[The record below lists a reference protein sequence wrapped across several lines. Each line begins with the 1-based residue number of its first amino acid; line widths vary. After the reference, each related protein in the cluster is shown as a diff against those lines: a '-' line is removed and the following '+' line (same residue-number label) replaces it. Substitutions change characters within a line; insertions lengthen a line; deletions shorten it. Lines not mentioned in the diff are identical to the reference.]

1 MTAAQKTAKAK
12 FKQAIA
18 YRQKTGVSL
27 KEAFAH
33 IYGKKVGAVNKKAA
47 KKVVR
52 KIVKKKTVPKKKAA
66 KKKSV
71 YGIGNSYIFKV
82 YDRDT
87 YGNIISDSFRKV
99 TISASSQS
107 NAKDKLYKRF
117 PSSKYFFELQDSY
130 TNKVSGVRSTIKKA
144 IRFTKGAK
152 NQIKRGISKS
162 IKNTKKYF
170 NINTKNDLL
179 LKRIKESVSDLVTY
193 ENTIN
198 NYMSYPIKER
208 NKYMSSANINHVKK
222 LIKETK
228 THIKELKKSL

>member
-33 IYGKKVGAVNKKAA
+33 IYGRKVGAIKKKTASKKKVA
-47 KKVVR
+47 RKVVR
-52 KIVKKKTVPKKKAA
+52 KKKVAKKT
-66 KKKSV
+66 
-71 YGIGNSYIFKV
+71 
-82 YDRDT
+82 R
-87 YGNIISDSFRKV
+87 
-99 TISASSQS
+99 
-107 NAKDKLYKRF
+107 
-117 PSSKYFFELQDSY
+117 
-130 TNKVSGVRSTIKKA
+130 VSGVRSTIKKA

-152 NQIKRGISKS
+152 NQIKRGINKS
-162 IKNTKKYF
+162 IQNTKKYF

-208 NKYMSSANINHVKK
+208 KKYMSDANINHVKK